1 MCLWGVRRGS
11 VCVFVVLGVGRA
23 NVCVCVGG
31 GGGGLVHACE
41 GWVGCIDV
49 CV

>member
-1 MCLWGVRRGS
+1 MCLW
-11 VCVFVVLGVGRA
+11 CWGVGRA

-31 GGGGLVHACE
+31 GGIVHACE